1 MSDWLNK
8 IKTVSSTKGETAP
21 ESAKT
26 AGVGC
31 LAVIIA
37 IATILTFFIAFG
49 LFQSGHWI
57 MGSFAALFALFGTL
71 TSALL
76 LLPQKLNRL

>member
-1 MSDWLNK
+1 MADWLEK

-31 LAVIIA
+31 LAAVIA
-37 IATILTFFIAFG
+37 IFTILTSFIAFG
-49 LFQSGHWI
+49 LFRSGHWV
-57 MGSFAALFALFGTL
+57 MGSFAAAFALIGAL
-71 TSALL
+71 TSILL
-76 LLPQKLNRL
+76 FWPQKPNRL